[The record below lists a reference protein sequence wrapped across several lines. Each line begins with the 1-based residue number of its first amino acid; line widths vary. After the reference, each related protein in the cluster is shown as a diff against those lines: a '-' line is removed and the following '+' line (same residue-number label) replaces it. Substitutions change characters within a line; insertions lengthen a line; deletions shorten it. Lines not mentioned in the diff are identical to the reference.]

1 MVIFQ
6 VGDADMMSSEVAVQ
20 SVELFIYLFI
30 FGYSFLLENVKT
42 NFTSSLFL

>member
-1 MVIFQ
+1 LDQLVLDDMVIFQ

-30 FGYSFLLENVKT
+30 FGYSFPIR
-42 NFTSSLFL
+42 FC